1 MSEVEIH
8 VPVHVHMQRIYA
20 SRAQCRQASSAQL
33 TEHRSAAAVAM
44 IESGIE

>member
-8 VPVHVHMQRIYA
+8 VPLHVHMQRVYA
-20 SRAQCRQASSAQL
+20 SRAERRQASSTQH